1 MAGFAV
7 KTQVFEGPLEALL
20 DLIERRKLLVTDVSL
35 AQVADDFIAYL
46 ETLPE
51 MPEAEVAQFVLVA
64 STLLLIKSRSLL
76 PSMALT
82 PEEEQSVHDLE
93 RRLEA
98 YRRLRDAARRLAR
111 GWLAAPLFGRRGRSP
126 EPPVFAPPRS
136 LSAEGLLARAQAILA
151 KAPRPLPR
159 TPQALVRRAVS
170 LEEAVSSLSARIRTA
185 LQGSFREIAG
195 LSGASRH
202 EAAVHFLAL
211 LELVRRGIVRT
222 QQADHYADIRLE
234 AAEVGTPRYA

>member
-1 MAGFAV
+1 MQTFAV
-7 KTQVFEGPLEALL
+7 KTPVFEGPLEALL

-35 AQVADDFIAYL
+35 AQVADDFVAYA
-46 ETLPE
+46 ESLPE

-76 PSMALT
+76 PSLALT

-98 YRRLRDAARRLAR
+98 YRRLRDAARKLSKR
-111 GWLAAPLFGRRGRSP
+111 WMAAPLFGRRGRSP
-126 EPPVFAPPRS
+126 EPPTFAPPPGI
-136 LSAEGLLARAQAILA
+136 SAEALLAKAHAILA
-151 KAPRPLPR
+151 KAPRALPKA
-159 TPQALVRRAVS
+159 PQALVRRAVS

-185 LQGSFREIAG
+185 LSGSFRDIAG
-195 LSGASRH
+195 LSGATKH

-222 QQADHYADIRLE
+222 QQSDHYGDIRLE
-234 AAEVGTPRYA
+234 ASEVGTPRYT

>member
-1 MAGFAV
+1 MTSFAV
-7 KTQVFEGPLEALL
+7 KTPVFEGPLEALL

-35 AQVADDFIAYL
+35 AQVADDFVSYARA
-46 ETLPE
+46 LPE

-76 PSMALT
+76 PSLALT
-82 PEEEQSVHDLE
+82 PEEERSVHDLE

-98 YRRLRDAARRLAR
+98 YRRLRDASRRLAKQWR
-111 GWLAAPLFGRRGRSP
+111 VAALFSRRGRSP
-126 EPPVFAPPRS
+126 EPPTFAPPRG
-136 LSAEGLLARAQAILA
+136 LTPEALLAKAHAILA
-151 KAPRPLPR
+151 KAPRALPK

-185 LQGSFREIAG
+185 LHGSFREIAG
-195 LSGASRH
+195 LSGASRR
-202 EAAVHFLAL
+202 EASIHFLAL

-222 QQADHYADIRLE
+222 QQSDHYGDIRLE
-234 AAEVGTPRYA
+234 ASEVSTPRYT

>member
-1 MAGFAV
+1 VNTFAV
-7 KTQVFEGPLEALL
+7 KTPVFEGPLEALL
-20 DLIERRKLLVTDVSL
+20 DLIERRKLLITDISL
-35 AQVADDFIAYL
+35 AQVADDFVAHL
-46 ETLPE
+46 QSLPE
-51 MPEAEVAQFVLVA
+51 MPEGEVAQFVLVA

-76 PSMALT
+76 PSLALT

-111 GWLAAPLFGRRGRSP
+111 GWLREPLFGRRGRSP
-126 EPPVFAPPRS
+126 EPPTFAPPRG
-136 LSAEGLLARAQAILA
+136 LDAAGLLAKAHAILA
-151 KAPRPLPR
+151 KAPKALPK

-170 LEEAVSSLSARIRTA
+170 LEEAVSSLSVRIRTA
-185 LQGSFREIAG
+185 LSGSFREIAG
-195 LSGASRH
+195 LKGASRH

-222 QQADHYADIRLE
+222 QQADHYGDIRLE
-234 AAEVGTPRYA
+234 AAEVSTPRYA

>member
-1 MAGFAV
+1 MPAFAV
-7 KTQVFEGPLEALL
+7 KTPVFEGPLEALL

-35 AQVADDFIAYL
+35 AQVADDFVAYVGA
-46 ETLPE
+46 LPD

-82 PEEEQSVHDLE
+82 PDEERSVHDLE

-98 YRRLRDAARRLAR
+98 YRRLRLAARRLAR
-111 GWLAAPLFGRRGRSP
+111 GWLAAPLSERRGRSP
-126 EPPVFAPPRS
+126 GPAVFAPPRE
-136 LSAEGLLARAQAILA
+136 LGAEGLLARAHAILA
-151 KAPRPLPR
+151 KAPRALPKV
-159 TPQALVRRAVS
+159 PQALVRRAVS
-170 LEEAVSSLSARIRTA
+170 LEEAVASLAARVKAA
-185 LQGSFREIAG
+185 LAGSFREIAG

-211 LELVRRGIVRT
+211 LELVRRGTVRT
-222 QQADHYADIRLE
+222 RQADHYADIQLE
-234 AAEVGTPRYA
+234 AAEVGTPRYT

>member
-1 MAGFAV
+1 VPGFAV

-20 DLIERRKLLVTDVSL
+20 DLIERHKLSISDVSL
-35 AQVADDFIAYL
+35 AQVADDFVAYVGA
-46 ETLPE
+46 LPD

-76 PSMALT
+76 PSLALT
-82 PEEEQSVHDLE
+82 PEEERSVGDLE

-98 YRRLRDAARRLAR
+98 YRRLRDASRRLAR
-111 GWLAAPLFGRRGRSP
+111 AWLRAPLHERRGRSP
-126 EPPVFAPPRS
+126 EPPTFAPPRELGPES
-136 LSAEGLLARAQAILA
+136 LLARALAILA
-151 KAPRPLPR
+151 KAPRALPK
-159 TPQALVRRAVS
+159 TPQAVVRRAVS
-170 LEEAVSSLSARIRTA
+170 LEEAVSSLSARIRAA
-185 LQGSFREIAG
+185 LTGSFHDIAG
-195 LSGASRH
+195 IRGAPRH

>member
-1 MAGFAV
+1 MPAFAV
-7 KTQVFEGPLEALL
+7 KTPVFEGPLEALL

-35 AQVADDFIAYL
+35 AQVADDFVAHL
-46 ETLPE
+46 QSLPE

-76 PSMALT
+76 PSLALS
-82 PEEEQSVHDLE
+82 PEEEQSVHELE

-111 GWLAAPLFGRRGRSP
+111 GWLRTPLFGRRGRSP
-126 EPPVFAPPRS
+126 EAPTFAPPRE
-136 LSAEGLLARAQAILA
+136 LTAAGLLAKAHTILA
-151 KAPRPLPR
+151 KAPKALPK

-170 LEEAVSSLSARIRTA
+170 LEEAVASLSSRLRAA
-185 LQGSFREIAG
+185 LRGSFQEIAG
-195 LSGASRH
+195 MRGATRQ

-222 QQADHYADIRLE
+222 QQAEHYADIRLE
-234 AAEVGTPRYA
+234 AVEVSTPRYG